1 MEKIRTKLYGNHDPY
16 AKLKKTPLD
25 MQGWETSDSPVFE
38 NIIKEL
44 KPKLIIEVGSWKG
57 RSAIRM
63 AQLALRHNPDIEIVC
78 IDTWLGSYE
87 HWVGID
93 ENLERDRF
101 QNGRPDIY
109 QKFLSNVV
117 HNKMQDY
124 ITPFPI
130 DSINGAMTL
139 EKLGVQADLIYVD
152 AGHEYLSVKTDL
164 YLVSKI
170 VRPGGCILG
179 DDFFHGPVA
188 SAAYETFGDDKVI
201 KLSEDKFLWIK

>member
-1 MEKIRTKLYGNHDPY
+1 MEKVRTKLYGEYDPY
-16 AKLKKTPLD
+16 YGLDQQPLD
-25 MQGWETSDSPVFE
+25 MQGWATSDSPAFDE
-38 NIIKEL
+38 LINQL

-63 AQLALRHNPDIEIVC
+63 AQLALQHHDDIEIVC

-93 ENLERDRF
+93 KSLEKNRF
-101 QNGRPDIY
+101 QNGRPDVY

-117 HNKMQDY
+117 HNNLQKY

-130 DSINGAMTL
+130 DSINGALTL
-139 EKLGVQADLIYVD
+139 ENFGTQADLIYVD
-152 AGHEYLSVKTDL
+152 AGHESISVRIDL
-164 YLVSKI
+164 CLYSSLV
-170 VRPGGCILG
+170 RAGGCLLG
-179 DDFFHGPVA
+179 DDFFHPPVK
-188 SAAYETFGDDKVI
+188 SAAYETFGEDKVI